1 MLNNTLISEF
11 TLTDNI
17 PQFQNQTW
25 TGETITR
32 VVGSQ
37 YFTLSFK
44 VTLNKMNR
52 AELANFYALYGQG
65 RPFDMSLGWWS
76 QYSGTQ
82 ASQVQATAARA
93 AGATSIAV
101 NANTLEVGTVVQ
113 FNGHKKL
120 YRIIANTGNV
130 ITIFPGLIKNIQLG
144 ELVKYDNIQGSFI
157 LTPQNAAYQMPSTN
171 IMEVTIN
178 ATENIRG

>member
-1 MLNNTLISEF
+1 MLNNALISEF
-11 TLTDNI
+11 MLMDNI
-17 PQFQNQTW
+17 PQYQNQTW

-65 RPFDMSLGWWS
+65 RPFDISLGWWS
-76 QYSGTQ
+76 DYNGTQ

-93 AGATSIAV
+93 AGATSVAV

-113 FNGHKKL
+113 FTGHKKL
-120 YRIIANTGNV
+120 YRIIANSGNV

-144 ELVKYDNIQGSFI
+144 EVMKYDNIQGSFI

>member
-11 TLTDNI
+11 MLTDNI
-17 PQFQNQTW
+17 PQYQNQTW

-65 RPFDMSLGWWS
+65 KETVLYASWMVEYIQR
-76 QYSGTQ
+76 YSNI
-82 ASQVQATAARA
+82 
-93 AGATSIAV
+93 TS
-101 NANTLEVGTVVQ
+101 
-113 FNGHKKL
+113 
-120 YRIIANTGNV
+120 TGNSSK
-130 ITIFPGLIKNIQLG
+130 GSGGNIHC
-144 ELVKYDNIQGSFI
+144 
-157 LTPQNAAYQMPSTN
+157 
-171 IMEVTIN
+171 
-178 ATENIRG
+178 R

>member
-1 MLNNTLISEF
+1 MLNNALISEF
-11 TLTDNI
+11 MLTDNI
-17 PQFQNQTW
+17 PQYQNQTW

-52 AELANFYALYGQG
+52 TELANFYALYGQG
-65 RPFDMSLGWWS
+65 RPFDISLGWWS
-76 QYSGTQ
+76 DYNGTQ

-93 AGATSIAV
+93 AGATSVAV

-113 FNGHKKL
+113 FTGHKKL

-130 ITIFPGLIKNIQLG
+130 ITIFPRLIKTSNLG
-144 ELVKYDNIQGSFI
+144 K
-157 LTPQNAAYQMPSTN
+157 
-171 IMEVTIN
+171 
-178 ATENIRG
+178 

>member
-11 TLTDNI
+11 MLTDNI
-17 PQFQNQTW
+17 PQYQNQTW

-65 RPFDMSLGWWS
+65 KPFSMPLGWWYI
-76 QYSGTQ
+76 QRYSNI
-82 ASQVQATAARA
+82 
-93 AGATSIAV
+93 TS
-101 NANTLEVGTVVQ
+101 
-113 FNGHKKL
+113 
-120 YRIIANTGNV
+120 TGNSSK
-130 ITIFPGLIKNIQLG
+130 GSGGNIHC
-144 ELVKYDNIQGSFI
+144 
-157 LTPQNAAYQMPSTN
+157 
-171 IMEVTIN
+171 
-178 ATENIRG
+178 R